1 MKQAFLQC
9 MKILYPEGVKS
20 REQLRDLVRCF
31 GMGWAES
38 MQCIGNALP
47 VIGGKRR
54 IVCEAFMK
62 TVPME
67 VRQGLY
73 QPAGVDSRRVAV
85 RTILQLAAKHKAA
98 AQQLTFKL

>member
-1 MKQAFLQC
+1 MKPPTPERNQC
-9 MKILYPEGVKS
+9 PCG
-20 REQLRDLVRCF
+20 C
-31 GMGWAES
+31 ATP
-38 MQCIGNALP
+38 LP

-98 AQQLTFKL
+98 AKQLTFKL